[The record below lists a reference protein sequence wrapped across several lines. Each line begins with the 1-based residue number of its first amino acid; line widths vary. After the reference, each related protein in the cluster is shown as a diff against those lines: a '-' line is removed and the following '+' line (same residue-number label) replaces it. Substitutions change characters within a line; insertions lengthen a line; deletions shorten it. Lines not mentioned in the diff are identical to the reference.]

1 MKVWVWGWTTGIVFL
16 LVVWL
21 TRFVALLWLVRLEVD
36 TCEESTCASSVSTFP
51 VGFWLEVDARAD
63 NVLGYVE
70 FLNRIGRLG
79 FQANLER
86 AEAVEDYSVA
96 ISHVASHYV
105 DEFTQNCVDIRLLG
119 RGVFLNLLRD
129 RLEVGNITD
138 NGTCIELAIGFT
150 LFASVLVNLKFY

>member
-1 MKVWVWGWTTGIVFL
+1 MIVWVNGWTAWIAFCF
-16 LVVWL
+16 VVYL
-21 TRFVALLWLVRLEVD
+21 TNIVALLHLVRLEVD
-36 TCEESTCASSVSTFP
+36 AREESTCAPDVASLP
-51 VGFWLEVDARAD
+51 VGLWLEVDACAD

-70 FLNRIGRLG
+70 FLNRISRLG

-86 AEAVEDYSVA
+86 AEAVEHHSVA
-96 ISHVASHYV
+96 ITHVASHYV

-138 NGTCIELAIGFT
+138 NGTCIELAFGFT
-150 LFASVLVNLKFY
+150 LCANVLVNLKFY